1 MCKILHSNASP
12 MYVGGATFNKTVQVN
27 LTIYF
32 VLIINKQE
40 PLNCRTTQ
48 GQDIVQIL
56 DPGNEWY
63 KSVISPEK

>member
-1 MCKILHSNASP
+1 
-12 MYVGGATFNKTVQVN
+12 MYMGGANFNKTVQVK
-27 LTIYF
+27 LTINF

-40 PLNCRTTQ
+40 PVNCRTTQ

-63 KSVISPEK
+63 KSAISTEK

>member
-1 MCKILHSNASP
+1 
-12 MYVGGATFNKTVQVN
+12 MYMGGANFNKTVQVN

-32 VLIINKQE
+32 VLIMNKQE
-40 PLNCRTTQ
+40 PLNRRTTQ

>member
-1 MCKILHSNASP
+1 
-12 MYVGGATFNKTVQVN
+12 MYMGGANFNKTVQVN

-40 PLNCRTTQ
+40 PLNRRTTH

-56 DPGNEWY
+56 DPGNEW
-63 KSVISPEK
+63 

>member
-1 MCKILHSNASP
+1 
-12 MYVGGATFNKTVQVN
+12 MYMGGANFNKTVHVN

-32 VLIINKQE
+32 VRIINKQE
-40 PLNCRTTQ
+40 PLNRRTTQ

-63 KSVISPEK
+63 KSVISTEK

>member
-1 MCKILHSNASP
+1 
-12 MYVGGATFNKTVQVN
+12 MYMGGANFNKTVHVN

-32 VLIINKQE
+32 VRIINKQE
-40 PLNCRTTQ
+40 PLSRRTTQ

>member
-1 MCKILHSNASP
+1 
-12 MYVGGATFNKTVQVN
+12 MYMGGANFNKTVQVN

-40 PLNCRTTQ
+40 PLNRRTTQ

-63 KSVISPEK
+63 NQSFHQKSKRKY